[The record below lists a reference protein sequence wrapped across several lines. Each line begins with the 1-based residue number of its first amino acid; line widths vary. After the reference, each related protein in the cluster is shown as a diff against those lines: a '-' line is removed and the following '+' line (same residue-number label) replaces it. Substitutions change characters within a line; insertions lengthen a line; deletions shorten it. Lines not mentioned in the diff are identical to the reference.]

1 MVSGSGALGQ
11 PVQQLVEQVHEPDP
25 KMVAMA
31 HSMLGC
37 HAVVVG
43 QRQKP
48 VKACSISLKLDIR
61 KTQLCTFS

>member
-31 HSMLGC
+31 HYMLGC

-48 VKACSISLKLDIR
+48 VKACISLKLDKVNE
-61 KTQLCTFS
+61 KTLYS